1 MNPLISIIIPVY
13 NAESYINTTLESA
26 LGQTYNNIEV
36 IAVDDGSVDNS
47 FEILKEYEN
56 KYPNFRALHQNN
68 MNASIARNRGIEY
81 AKGDY
86 FYFLDADDVA
96 KKDAIEKLV
105 TKAIISEA
113 DIVIGN
119 MDEVTEDGEFVRTN
133 QFFDEEGEDSDLF
146 KFLDVMPAPPNKLY
160 SAKIVREN
168 DITFGNVRLGQDLN
182 FYYKFLLKAKRIAF
196 ITDIVYSWRIVNN
209 SMSRVKSFNL
219 FDIVNSF
226 KDIRKFYQI
235 NDAMETY
242 NDYILM
248 YEYAHYYHQMDKQ
261 IYYADKNA
269 RKLIIRYFRYHMKA
283 LGNLKDCKNY
293 DTFAPMCKKANLKLK
308 LSFIYATSMYALFY
322 KKKNAGLLE

>member
-1 MNPLISIIIPVY
+1 MNPLVSIIIPVY
-13 NAESYINTTLESA
+13 NAESYINATLESA

-56 KYPNFRALHQNN
+56 KYSNFRALHQNN
-68 MNASIARNRGIEY
+68 MNASIARNRGIEF

-105 TKAIISEA
+105 TKAIKSEA

-133 QFFDEEGEDSDLF
+133 QFFDEEGEDSDF
-146 KFLDVMPAPPNKLY
+146 SKFLDIMPAPPNKLY
-160 SAKIVREN
+160 SGKIIRDN
-168 DITFGNVRLGQDLN
+168 SLTFGNVRLGQDLN
-182 FYYKFLLKAKRIAF
+182 FYYKFLLKAKKIAY
-196 ITDIVYSWRIVNN
+196 ISDVVYSWRIVSN

-219 FDIVNSF
+219 FDIVYSF

-261 IYYADKNA
+261 MYYADRKA
-269 RKLIIRYFRYHMKA
+269 RKLIIQYFKYHMNA
-283 LGNLKDCKNY
+283 LGNLKGCKNY
-293 DTFAPMCKKANLKLK
+293 EELASMHRKANLKLK
-308 LSFIYATSMYALFY
+308 LSFIYATRMYASFY